1 MVYIVFVNTSIG
13 FPSKIAISAS
23 FPISMLPT
31 LSDTLHISAA
41 FIVIALSPSS
51 IPRPSLAAIPAQIGK
66 SCILVTGWSVVIA
79 TLTPALCN
87 IPAVLKSAF

>member
-13 FPSKIAISAS
+13 LQSKIAISAS
-23 FPISMLPT
+23 LPT
-31 LSDTLHISAA
+31 SRLPSLSATLHISAA

-51 IPRPSLAAIPAQIGK
+51 IPKPSLAANPAQIGK

-79 TLTPALCN
+79 TFIPALCN